1 MRNVVLFVGAL
12 CLGVPVLAQD
22 VLAQTHSRATTASIT
37 LQVAGTKIEPA
48 PFSGGEGL
56 EITLTPQS
64 AAQFRAF
71 TIKALGRRSQL
82 LVNGKVV
89 TEPMINHPIVEG
101 RVVLSGMAKAELQA
115 VAQQLAAPGAAI
127 VVRLK

>member
-1 MRNVVLFVGAL
+1 MRHTVLFMWLL
-12 CLGVPVLAQD
+12 CLGVSVMGQEALAQ
-22 VLAQTHSRATTASIT
+22 AHSRTTTASIT
-37 LQVAGTKIEPA
+37 LQVASTKMELA
-48 PFSGGEGL
+48 AFSGTDGL
-56 EITLTPQS
+56 EITLTPES
-64 AAQFRAF
+64 AARFRAF
-71 TIKALGRRSQL
+71 TIKGIGRRSQL

-101 RVVLSGMAKAELQA
+101 RVVLSGMSKAELQA